1 MHITILLFLQF
12 AIDNYFYRL
21 IFQKF
26 TSVNFIFIFNYHM
39 QAFKFTVYNYD
50 LFVQQIIKIIFVI
63 NFTFN
68 KWNNIIFK

>member
-26 TSVNFIFIFNYHM
+26 TSVKFAFIFNYHM
-39 QAFKFTVYNYD
+39 QVFKFTVYNYD
-50 LFVQQIIKIIFVI
+50 IFL
-63 NFTFN
+63 TT
-68 KWNNIIFK
+68 NN